1 MVRSEAHRQP
11 APQRLV
17 VLVRRRRERPHA
29 AKHPGW
35 LSRWASQC
43 AVASG
48 INVYPPRA
56 GLMSEPSASQAM
68 SWSAYVDES
77 QPDPRADPGAYL
89 LAAAMLPTEDLQ
101 AARAAVRSLLL
112 RGQRKLHWRD
122 ENEQR
127 RKLLTAAV
135 ADIEALHLVVVRVD
149 LQASSERRRRLCL
162 RRLLCELD
170 AAGVAQV
177 HLEAREARQNGRD
190 LQLLGALRAQQAIG
204 PTIRMH
210 HQPGPSEPL
219 LWMPDLVAG
228 AVGAARQG
236 RVAYRVQ
243 LDGVLTVL
251 QT

>member
-1 MVRSEAHRQP
+1 
-11 APQRLV
+11 
-17 VLVRRRRERPHA
+17 
-29 AKHPGW
+29 
-35 LSRWASQC
+35 
-43 AVASG
+43 
-48 INVYPPRA
+48 
-56 GLMSEPSASQAM
+56 
-68 SWSAYVDES
+68 
-77 QPDPRADPGAYL
+77 
-89 LAAAMLPTEDLQ
+89 
-101 AARAAVRSLLL
+101 
-112 RGQRKLHWRD
+112 
-122 ENEQR
+122 
-127 RKLLTAAV
+127 
-135 ADIEALHLVVVRVD
+135 VRVD

-204 PTIRMH
+204 PRIRMH
-210 HQPGPSEPL
+210 HQPGPREPL

>member
-1 MVRSEAHRQP
+1 MGESVRGG
-11 APQRLV
+11 QRDQR
-17 VLVRRRRERPHA
+17 VLPRGGVDER
-29 AKHPGW
+29 
-35 LSRWASQC
+35 
-43 AVASG
+43 
-48 INVYPPRA
+48 
-56 GLMSEPSASQAM
+56 ASQAM

-135 ADIEALHLVVVRVD
+135 ADLEALHLVVVHVD

-170 AAGVAQV
+170 ALSLI
-177 HLEAREARQNGRD
+177 H
-190 LQLLGALRAQQAIG
+190 I
-204 PTIRMH
+204 
-210 HQPGPSEPL
+210 SEPTR
-219 LWMPDLVAG
+219 P
-228 AVGAARQG
+228 
-236 RVAYRVQ
+236 Y
-243 LDGVLTVL
+243 
-251 QT
+251 

>member
-1 MVRSEAHRQP
+1 
-11 APQRLV
+11 
-17 VLVRRRRERPHA
+17 
-29 AKHPGW
+29 
-35 LSRWASQC
+35 
-43 AVASG
+43 
-48 INVYPPRA
+48 
-56 GLMSEPSASQAM
+56 M

-101 AARAAVRSLLL
+101 ATRAAVRSLLL

-135 ADIEALHLVVVRVD
+135 AGLEALHLVVVHVD

-170 AAGVAQV
+170 AAGIAQV
-177 HLEAREARQNGRD
+177 YLEARETRQNGRD
-190 LQLLGALRAQQAIG
+190 LQLLDALPAQQAIG

-210 HQPGPSEPL
+210 HQPGPPRT
-219 LWMPDLVAG
+219 
-228 AVGAARQG
+228 AALDTG
-236 RVAYRVQ
+236 RSGRRGRHRTPGSGGLPRSA
-243 LDGVLTVL
+243 
-251 QT
+251 

>member
-1 MVRSEAHRQP
+1 
-11 APQRLV
+11 
-17 VLVRRRRERPHA
+17 
-29 AKHPGW
+29 
-35 LSRWASQC
+35 
-43 AVASG
+43 
-48 INVYPPRA
+48 
-56 GLMSEPSASQAM
+56 M

-77 QPDPRADPGAYL
+77 QPDPRTDPGAYL
-89 LAAAMLPTEDLQ
+89 LAAAMLPTEHLQ
-101 AARAAVRSLLL
+101 AALL

-236 RVAYRVQ
+236 RMAYRVQ